1 VKSVVLTG
9 IRKIELR
16 EIPAPELKADTDV
29 LLKIKSVGICGSDI
43 HYYSTGRIG
52 DQVIKFPFTIGHECA
67 AVVEKVGSLV
77 SRRVRP
83 GDRVAI
89 EPAISCGK
97 CDQCKSGR
105 RHTCRNLRFLGCPG
119 EREGCLSEFI
129 VMPQE
134 NCYKI
139 KDSMT
144 FIQGAL
150 TEPLSIGVYS
160 ATFLANPNEKT
171 IGILGSG
178 PIGLCVLLSARIS
191 GVKKV
196 YMTDKIEDRLVA
208 AEKAGADWIGN
219 PTLIDIVEKIKDIEP
234 DQLDAVFECCGEQ
247 EALDQAVDLLK
258 PGGQLIIIGIPEPNK
273 IFFNINKIRR
283 KEITIN
289 NVRRQNNCTQ
299 KAIDLIQS
307 EKINVDFMATHNF
320 KVEDTALAFEIVEGY
335 RDGVIKAMIDFE

>member
-1 VKSVVLTG
+1 MKSLVLTG
-9 IRKIELR
+9 IKKIELR
-16 EIPAPELKADTDV
+16 EISAPELKSDTDV
-29 LLKIKSVGICGSDI
+29 LLKIKVVGICGSDI
-43 HYYSTGRIG
+43 HYYSSGRIG

-67 AVVEKVGSLV
+67 AVVERVGSGV
-77 SRRVRP
+77 SRVRP

-89 EPAISCGK
+89 EPAVSCGK

-105 RHTCRNLRFLGCPG
+105 HHTCRNLRFLGCPG
-119 EREGCLSEFI
+119 EREGCLSEYI

-134 NCYKI
+134 NCYRI
-139 KDSMT
+139 RNSMSFT
-144 FIQGAL
+144 QGAL

-160 ATFLANPNEKT
+160 ATFLANSKEKT

-178 PIGLCVLLSARIS
+178 PIGLCVLLAARGS

-196 YMTDKIEDRLVA
+196 FMTDKIEDRLVA
-208 AEKAGADWIGN
+208 AEKSGADWLGN
-219 PTLIDIVEKIKDIEP
+219 PDVTDIAEEIKKLEP

-258 PGGQLIIIGIPEPNK
+258 PGGQLVIVGIPESNK
-273 IFFNINKIRR
+273 ISFNISKIRR

-299 KAIDLIQS
+299 KAIDLIQNG
-307 EKINVDFMATHNF
+307 KINVDFMATHNF
-320 KVEDTALAFEIVEGY
+320 KIEDTALAFEIAGNY
-335 RDGVIKAMIDFE
+335 RDGVIKAIIDFD

>member
-9 IRKIELR
+9 IRKIEMR
-16 EIPAPELKADTDV
+16 DKPAPQLRDDTDV
-29 LLKIKSVGICGSDI
+29 LLKIKAVGICGSDI

-52 DQVIKFPFTIGHECA
+52 DQIIKFPFTIGHECA
-67 AVVEKVGSLV
+67 AVVEKVGSSV
-77 SRRVRP
+77 THVRP

-97 CDQCKSGR
+97 CDQCKNGR

-119 EREGCLSEFI
+119 ELEGCLSEYI
-129 VMPQE
+129 IMPEE

-160 ATFLANPNEKT
+160 ATFLDNPKEKT

-178 PIGLCVLLSARIS
+178 PIGLCVLLASRVT
-191 GVKKV
+191 GVKKI
-196 YMTDKIEDRLVA
+196 YMTDKIEDRLIA
-208 AEKAGADWIGN
+208 AERAGANWVGN
-219 PTLIDIVEKIKDIEP
+219 PDLTDITREIKKMEP
-234 DQLDAVFECCGEQ
+234 DQLDAVFECCGDQ
-247 EALDQAVDLLK
+247 KALDQAVDLLK
-258 PGGQLIIIGIPEPNK
+258 PGGKLIIVGIPESNEVSFD
-273 IFFNINKIRR
+273 ISKIRR

-289 NVRRQNNCTQ
+289 NVRRQNKCTQ
-299 KAIDLIQS
+299 KAIDLITCR
-307 EKINVDFMATHNF
+307 KINVDFMATHNF
-320 KVEDTALAFEIVEGY
+320 KIEDTALAFEIVEGY
-335 RDGVIKAMIDFE
+335 RDGVIKATISFD

>member
-1 VKSVVLTG
+1 VKSVILTG
-9 IRKIELR
+9 IKKIELR
-16 EIPAPELKADTDV
+16 DISAPELKTDTDV
-29 LLKIKSVGICGSDI
+29 LLKTKAVGICGSDI

-52 DQVIKFPFTIGHECA
+52 DQVIQFPFTIGHECA
-67 AVVEKVGSLV
+67 AVVEKVAPLV
-77 SRRVRP
+77 RRVRP

-160 ATFLANPNEKT
+160 ATFLDNPKEKT

-178 PIGLCVLLSARIS
+178 PIGLCVLIASRLI
-191 GVKKV
+191 GVKEI
-196 YMTDKIEDRLVA
+196 YMTDKIDDRLIA
-208 AEKAGADWIGN
+208 AERAGADWVGN
-219 PTLIDIVEKIKDIEP
+219 PNLMDIVEEIKKLEP
-234 DQLDAVFECCGEQ
+234 NQLDAVFECCGEQ
-247 EALDQAVDLLK
+247 DALDQAINLLK
-258 PGGQLIIIGIPEPNK
+258 PGGKLIIVGIPESDEVS
-273 IFFNINKIRR
+273 FNISKIRR

-307 EKINVDFMATHNF
+307 GKIDVDFMATHNF
-320 KVEDTALAFEIVEGY
+320 KVEDAALAFEIVEGY
-335 RDGVIKAMIDFE
+335 RDGVIKAIINFD

>member
-1 VKSVVLTG
+1 MKSLVLTG

-16 EIPAPELKADTDV
+16 EIPTPELKADTDV

-43 HYYSTGRIG
+43 HYYSLGRIG

-77 SRRVRP
+77 TRVRP

-105 RHTCRNLRFLGCPG
+105 RHTCRNLLFLGCPG
-119 EREGCLSEFI
+119 ELTGCLSEYI
-129 VMPQE
+129 VIHEE
-134 NCYKI
+134 NCYPI
-139 KDSMT
+139 RNSMS
-144 FIQGAL
+144 FNQAVL

-160 ATFLANPNEKT
+160 ATFLKNPGEKI

-178 PIGLCVLLSARIS
+178 PIGLCVLLAARVS
-191 GVKKV
+191 GIKKV
-196 YMTDKIEDRLVA
+196 FMTDKIEDRLVA
-208 AEKAGADWIGN
+208 AEKSGADWVGN
-219 PTLIDIVEKIKDIEP
+219 PEVTDIVEEIKKLEP
-234 DQLDAVFECCGEQ
+234 DQIDAVFECCGEQ

-258 PGGQLIIIGIPEPNK
+258 PGGQLIIVGIPESNK
-273 IFFNINKIRR
+273 ISFNINKIRR
-283 KEITIN
+283 KEITIQ

-307 EKINVDFMATHNF
+307 GRINVDFMATHNF
-320 KVEDTALAFEIVEGY
+320 KIEDTALAFDIAGNY
-335 RDGVIKAMIDFE
+335 RDGVIKAIIDFD